1 MLIEVTTRGARHG
14 IPQRWL
20 AGVGR
25 SAMRA
30 ARCPGQSRIEVAL
43 VGDTVM
49 ARLNWRFLRH
59 RGATDVITFPA
70 GAGSKDGVLGE
81 IVISVDHAR
90 RQARRY
96 GHSVRREVALLLV
109 HGILHLRGHD
119 DGTPRGAA
127 GMHKRTEAI
136 LKRILVRRR

>member
-1 MLIEVTTRGARHG
+1 
-14 IPQRWL
+14 
-20 AGVGR
+20 
-25 SAMRA
+25 MRA
-30 ARCPGQSRIEVAL
+30 ARCPPRSRIDVAL

-70 GAGSKDGVLGE
+70 GTGSKDGVLGE

-119 DGTPRGAA
+119 DRTPRGAA
-127 GMHKRTEAI
+127 GMHQRTEVI

>member
-1 MLIEVTTRGARHG
+1 
-14 IPQRWL
+14 
-20 AGVGR
+20 
-25 SAMRA
+25 
-30 ARCPGQSRIEVAL
+30 
-43 VGDTVM
+43 M

-70 GAGSKDGVLGE
+70 GTGSKDGVLGE

-119 DGTPRGAA
+119 DRTPRGAA
-127 GMHKRTEAI
+127 GMHQRTEVI